1 MMKKLGARL
10 LSAVMALSMLCGLL
24 PAGALAA
31 DEQLDDGTYI
41 VTANL
46 YVPGEYNSILGKN
59 AYLTNA
65 DVPPLQQVYNNAKL
79 SVVDGEMTLAL
90 DIPNSV
96 FTLQSISDGDNVKIV
111 EANRDDVTYSDQ
123 SGTIT
128 RQGRVTDIKA
138 KLLDKSGIYNFTDC
152 KEFPTLLGME
162 WSVPLRLAVDFDNV
176 EKVYT
181 PSDDANV
188 KTLTDGDVSVKVE
201 STTMTADELDGMT
214 LSAQKSTSEDSA
226 NAEVKANLAEM
237 YDAEPVF
244 EVYDI
249 SADTVLHGNT
259 QATVTVPTSYSK
271 AAVCWNEE
279 NWIGIW

>member
-123 SGTIT
+123 SGTIPV
-128 RQGRVTDIKA
+128 RVELRTSRLNCWTKA
-138 KLLDKSGIYNFTDC
+138 VFIISRIAKSFR
-152 KEFPTLLGME
+152 P
-162 WSVPLRLAVDFDNV
+162 
-176 EKVYT
+176 
-181 PSDDANV
+181 
-188 KTLTDGDVSVKVE
+188 
-201 STTMTADELDGMT
+201 
-214 LSAQKSTSEDSA
+214 
-226 NAEVKANLAEM
+226 
-237 YDAEPVF
+237 
-244 EVYDI
+244 
-249 SADTVLHGNT
+249 
-259 QATVTVPTSYSK
+259 
-271 AAVCWNEE
+271 CWVWN
-279 NWIGIW
+279 GLYR